1 MKKYANFEN
10 HLINGLF
17 DPIHN
22 TAIYSTLFRPYKRI
36 LKAVLI
42 GMISTMVTL
51 LENLL
56 KYKYKYLLGCLSL
69 SLFLLMATI
78 SIRAENAINVSNEG
92 SENPY
97 SIVVVKDYFEVLG
110 VFLDIGVILLLWKTV
125 KDFAELAKVSKLQ
138 TEVRFRPWVG
148 PNGGIELLRED
159 DDKKQ
164 YSITMKNFGEVPAS
178 NVIVSCT
185 ITDSMPDKLSIL
197 NDNTKAD
204 NKNQFQ
210 LGPLLPG
217 MEKRYWVFIENE
229 RFRKAMDGTSNIFIF
244 IYFMYL
250 FSGGKSGYGMISQLD
265 NKTNK
270 FIHKEMWID

>member
-1 MKKYANFEN
+1 
-10 HLINGLF
+10 LSG
-17 DPIHN
+17 
-22 TAIYSTLFRPYKRI
+22 SYKRI
-36 LKAVLI
+36 LKPVPIA
-42 GMISTMVTL
+42 MISTMVAL
-51 LENLL
+51 LENVL
-56 KYKYKYLLGCLSL
+56 KYKYKYLLGCLIL
-69 SLFLLMATI
+69 SSVLLVATV
-78 SIRAENAINVSNEG
+78 SIRAENSINVSNEN
-92 SENPY
+92 SENSY
-97 SIVVVKDYFEVLG
+97 SIVVIKDYFEVIG

-159 DDKKQ
+159 DNKKQ

-185 ITDSMPDKLSIL
+185 ITDSMPEKISIL
-197 NDNTKAD
+197 KTTKAD
-204 NKNQFQ
+204 SKNQFQ

-229 RFRKAMDGTSNIFIF
+229 RYKRAMDGTSNIFIF

-265 NKTNK
+265 SKTNN
-270 FIHKEMWID
+270 FVHKEMWID